1 MDDVSAWEQ
10 IRSRFLDGASEYPG
24 LFAYWGATEE
34 LWTFGNS
41 LPEEPDHPANLEAE
55 RLFKEVATAAI
66 RLMGRT
72 GNAEP
77 PWHVWLDIMRKGKQG
92 FRRLYAQTRTWKE
105 FQTAM
110 EVSVDAAKLPLT
122 DNGTIASVFER
133 SADFCEQ
140 LSYEAEIPSA
150 ETDPGEWLAA
160 SEAEASRIVKE
171 NAQRL
176 QKQIDDA
183 ISLFETLPSFA
194 PVQVRMRER
203 MNEAKRA
210 LSGESKAYGRQARR
224 PHVLLLLD
232 IRAEEFLEFVTDIRT
247 QNAYMAWLPSL
258 ESAALEDY
266 TGAPPGILQPSSGDQ
281 LDFVDEISE
290 RLGHWRL
297 EGYKRVA
304 SRVKASPNSVDQR
317 ASEGESPRSQFTSLM
332 ESSSRFRTKY
342 LKALATLLDK
352 LNECWE
358 KVLPPNA
365 HQPLGSAE
373 EFFEPFAQFGVA
385 LYNAC
390 ARERLDSMPS
400 PHLYQE
406 ALNFELKTLVC
417 NLIAPYR
424 ETPIKSLQDALRA
437 DEQGEFPGEWS
448 LRMGESW
455 RIFDHPRHDE
465 LQRSVRRMLL
475 DENLLDWDRLQSRV
489 HKAISKRVAFLL
501 AEHAERT
508 ESTDSPASFASPGPP
523 QAHAMPAVERA
534 AAMEQVDATD
544 DSKPWA
550 VDDLVT
556 LRPARWEDLGV
567 FFISEERVQLVILS
581 RTETRN
587 FAELGFA
594 SKKSG
599 LPVLAWTTLRKLA
612 ENDGTIQVAVSGQR
626 WAAVEKRIQEIRRV
640 FRRQF
645 GLQEDPIELVRKAK
659 AKQEEHGYRAKFRI
673 CCRSSYAS

>member
-1 MDDVSAWEQ
+1 MLSAGQTEDSMDDVSAWEQ

-41 LPEEPDHPANLEAE
+41 LPEEPDHPANPEAE

-332 ESSSRFRTKY
+332 ESSSRFRVKY

-352 LNECWE
+352 LNESWE

-365 HQPLGSAE
+365 QQPTGSAE
-373 EFFEPFAQFGVA
+373 EFFGPFAQFAVA
-385 LYNAC
+385 LYNAY
-390 ARERLDSMPS
+390 ARERLDSRPS
-400 PHLYQE
+400 LHLYQE

-417 NLIAPYR
+417 SLIAPYR
-424 ETPIKSLQDALRA
+424 ETPIQSLQDALRA

-455 RIFDHPRHDE
+455 RNFDHPRHDE
-465 LQRSVRRMLL
+465 LERSVRRIFL
-475 DENLLDWDRLQSRV
+475 DENLLDWERLQNCV
-489 HKAISKRVAFLL
+489 HKAISKRVVFWL
-501 AEHAERT
+501 AEHAELA
-508 ESTDSPASFASPGPP
+508 ESNGSKSGHDKVASGADDTVALEHHLASGCSSDEEPRHPDEEKSRGESKTDEPRFPD
-523 QAHAMPAVERA
+523 RA
-534 AAMEQVDATD
+534 AWLNER
-544 DSKPWA
+544 
-550 VDDLVT
+550 
-556 LRPARWEDLGV
+556 LRERSWNKHDPARYGGPDHKTVQKILDGARVREDVLKK
-567 FFISEERVQLVILS
+567 LMDALS
-581 RTETRN
+581 K
-587 FAELGFA
+587 APLS
-594 SKKSG
+594 SK
-599 LPVLAWTTLRKLA
+599 LPTLTLLNIPPR
-612 ENDGTIQVAVSGQR
+612 
-626 WAAVEKRIQEIRRV
+626 
-640 FRRQF
+640 
-645 GLQEDPIELVRKAK
+645 
-659 AKQEEHGYRAKFRI
+659 
-673 CCRSSYAS
+673 